1 MSLLIPGTNSIKDT
15 GYDVANSLRFNDGS
29 SEQLYR
35 VTSAGSDY
43 KATFS
48 AWVKKSTPEV
58 ENTMLYGYYNSNNK
72 HTLNFLNTGEL
83 YINLIVDAS
92 TKATIQTNRKF
103 RDVSAWTHVVVAWD
117 TTQSTS
123 SDRIKVYINGVQETS
138 LATSNY
144 PDQNTQIQFNR
155 NTNGTYVGGQAGSN
169 NFDGYMCEVV
179 YIDGTAYDQTS
190 FGQFDSSSPNV
201 WVPKDV
207 SGLTFGTNGF
217 YCEFKQSGTS
227 TDASGLGADTSGNNN
242 HLAAQNFA
250 SIDQSTDTCTN
261 NGCTLNHLA
270 SDTTPIF
277 TNANLTINGNGNNSS
292 NEGCPATFVLSK
304 GKWYWE
310 MKNESSN
317 HANYIIPGFMD
328 ATYYGNLITATGLP
342 GNYYDAN
349 NGFTNNVQGGGDN
362 INYVIHRAGSS
373 NSGLISGG
381 LLQNQVLSF
390 ALDLDNRKC
399 WFAKDG
405 AYYNSGDPAAGS
417 NETWG
422 TSDIVAGKS
431 YTPVVFHYYTG
442 SQGSFNFGSPAFSIS
457 SGNSDANGY
466 GNFEYA
472 VPSGFYAINSKNLA
486 EFG

>member
-1 MSLLIPGTNSIKDT
+1 MSLLIPGTNSIKET
-15 GYDVANSLRFNDGS
+15 GYDVSNSLRFDDGS
-29 SEQLYR
+29 TNQLYR
-35 VTSAGSDY
+35 TTTAGSDY

-48 AWVKKSTPEV
+48 AWVKRTNPGAESFL
-58 ENTMLYGYYNSNNK
+58 LYGYYGSNDK
-72 HTLNFLNTGEL
+72 HVLNFYQDQL
-83 YINLIVDAS
+83 YNNLIVGAS
-92 TKATIQTNRKF
+92 TASTLVTNRLF
-103 RDVSAWTHVVVAWD
+103 RDVSAWYHIVVAWD
-117 TTQSTS
+117 TTQSTA
-123 SDRIKVYINGVQETS
+123 SDRIKMYVNGVQETS
-138 LATSNY
+138 FSTSNY
-144 PDQNTQIQFNR
+144 PNQNTQIQFNR

-169 NFDGYMCEVV
+169 NFDGYMSEVV
-179 YIDGTAYDQTS
+179 FIDGSALDPTS
-190 FGQFDSSSPNV
+190 FGEFDSVTSNV
-201 WVPKDV
+201 WVPKDI
-207 SGLTFGTNGF
+207 SAAGLTFGTNGF

-227 TDASGLGADTSGNNN
+227 QNSSGLGADTSGNDN
-242 HLAAQNFA
+242 HLAAQNLTSLA
-250 SIDQSTDTCTN
+250 QSTDTCTN
-261 NGCTLNHLA
+261 NGCILNSLA

-277 TNANLTINGNGNNSS
+277 TNGNLTINGNGNNSS
-292 NEGCPATFVLSK
+292 NEGCPATFVLSR

-328 ATYYGNLITATGLP
+328 AEFYANLVSASGLP

-362 INYVIHRAGSS
+362 NNYSIHRAGSS
-373 NSGLISGG
+373 NATSTGG

-399 WFAKDG
+399 WFAREG
-405 AYYNSGDPAAGS
+405 TYYNSGDPAAGS

>member
-15 GYDVANSLRFNDGS
+15 GYDVANSCRFDANSTDS
-29 SEQLYR
+29 LSR
-35 VTSAGSDY
+35 TPSSAGNQ
-43 KATFS
+43 KTFTIS
-48 AWVKKSTPEV
+48 VWFKVSKLTFTDSGSGTSRLIIGQHAS
-58 ENTMLYGYYNSNNK
+58 NYFRIMLEGGNNG
-72 HTLNFLNTGEL
+72 TLRCYDDNGGF
-83 YINLIVDAS
+83 S
-92 TKATIQTNRKF
+92 FRTNRLF
-103 RDVSAWTHVVVAWD
+103 RDVSAWYHLVLAMD
-117 TTQSTS
+117 TTQSTE
-123 SDRIKVYINGVQETS
+123 SDRAKLYINGVQETS
-138 LATSNY
+138 LSTATY
-144 PDQNTQIQFNR
+144 PSQNNDLNFN
-155 NTNGTYVGGQAGSN
+155 NTSIHSIGRSTSYGGYDYY
-169 NFDGYMCEVV
+169 DGYMTEIVF
-179 YIDGTAYDQTS
+179 IDGQQLDATS
-190 FGQFDSSSPNV
+190 FGKFDSATSNV
-201 WVPKDV
+201 WVPTDV

-217 YCEFKQSGTS
+217 YLDFEN
-227 TDASGLGADTSGNNN
+227 ASNLGADVSGNSNN
-242 HLAAQNFA
+242 FTVNNLT
-250 SIDQSTDTCTN
+250 SVDQSTDTCTN
-261 NGCTLNHLA
+261 NGCTLNILA

-277 TNANLTINGNGNNSS
+277 TNGNLTINGNGNNSS
-292 NEGCPATFVLSK
+292 NEGCPATFVLSR

-328 ATYYGNLITATGLP
+328 AEFYANLVSASGLP

-362 INYVIHRAGSS
+362 NNFSIHRAGSS
-373 NSGLISGG
+373 NATSSGG

-399 WFAKDG
+399 WFAREG
-405 AYYNSGDPAAGS
+405 TYYNSGDPAAGS
-417 NETWG
+417 NETWS